1 MYEVIR
7 VICWH
12 IFRKSSRMWR
22 DSMATVLML
31 YTDKVS
37 DITIDNVVSR
47 KFGTA
52 LIWGVVYK

>member
-1 MYEVIR
+1 
-7 VICWH
+7 
-12 IFRKSSRMWR
+12 
-22 DSMATVLML
+22 MATVSML

-52 LIWGVVYK
+52 LI